1 MAEYQQTD
9 VAGSQYQRGRSLY
22 FENPLGAAP
31 SLLVR
36 EERVINLANRQI
48 LEPAGEIRKTVD
60 DLSVVFPLRNPESG
74 EETGEQLTFQDVYVA
89 LYSVYWHLANERDVA
104 AQQPEYTAEDVIE

>member
-9 VAGSQYQRGRSLY
+9 VTGSQYQRGRSLY
-22 FENPLGAAP
+22 FENPLGVAP

-60 DLSVVFPLRNPESG
+60 DLSVQFALRDPESG

-104 AQQPEYTAEDVIE
+104 AQQPEYPAEDVIE